1 MKGNHIT
8 KAHLQALS
16 LLVFSPQRSA
26 EAVQY
31 AASLDQAGL
40 EGFFRLADIH
50 HVVIL
55 GLQPLA
61 REAVK
66 GGQTHLAALAQAR
79 VDQEQARI
87 DRAVAAL
94 EEICAEL
101 EGAGC
106 PVAVMKTLDHWPDF
120 GTDIDLITMADERRV
135 ESILLKKFQGRL
147 LTRSIG
153 DHLAHKRNY
162 QLRGLRESV
171 EIHAGRLGPAGEHVG
186 LAQRF
191 LDRRVAA
198 KFDGRVFLLPAPEE
212 RIIEGTLERMY
223 RHLYFRLCDIVDA
236 ARVVECEP
244 LDFEELRI
252 AADLGGIWAGVAT
265 NLRITSEYIGG
276 YRGKGLQLPEEVVV
290 ASCFGENEMVVRSK
304 YMWVPLVPQSVSL
317 FARQYGQ
324 LARSGNIAATARL
337 SLLPP
342 LAGAAGL
349 AYAIGAN
356 SERIW

>member
-106 PVAVMKTLDHWPDF
+106 PVAVMKTLDHWPDL
-120 GTDIDLITMADERRV
+120 GNDLD
-135 ESILLKKFQGRL
+135 L
-147 LTRSIG
+147 
-153 DHLAHKRNY
+153 
-162 QLRGLRESV
+162 
-171 EIHAGRLGPAGEHVG
+171 
-186 LAQRF
+186 
-191 LDRRVAA
+191 VAA
-198 KFDGRVFLLPAPEE
+198 AAAQ
-212 RIIEGTLERMY
+212 
-223 RHLYFRLCDIVDA
+223 FR
-236 ARVVECEP
+236 P
-244 LDFEELRI
+244 
-252 AADLGGIWAGVAT
+252 
-265 NLRITSEYIGG
+265 
-276 YRGKGLQLPEEVVV
+276 
-290 ASCFGENEMVVRSK
+290 
-304 YMWVPLVPQSVSL
+304 
-317 FARQYGQ
+317 
-324 LARSGNIAATARL
+324 
-337 SLLPP
+337 
-342 LAGAAGL
+342 
-349 AYAIGAN
+349 
-356 SERIW
+356 